1 MAYFVILASDESEV
15 CLAIKVVEASFG
27 WLKEE
32 EKPPSD
38 ALKANE
44 EKLRTKMPTGS
55 REYEMVP
62 TKDKGVA
69 VGESENSGLDRS
81 ISSLLPIDGKEQS
94 PVNRSVHT
102 LDNFNVSVRKGQ
114 FIAVVGAVGSGKIIA
129 IKVCS

>member
-1 MAYFVILASDESEV
+1 MAYFVILASDEREV
-15 CLAIKVVEASFG
+15 CLVIKVVEASLG

-32 EKPPSD
+32 EEPPSD

-44 EKLRTKMPTGS
+44 EKLRTKMPIGS

-62 TKDKGVA
+62 TKAKGVA
-69 VGESENSGLDRS
+69 VGESENSDRS
-81 ISSLLPIDGKEQS
+81 ISSLLPIDDKEES

-102 LDNFNVSVRKGQ
+102 LDNFNVIVRKGQ

>member
-15 CLAIKVVEASFG
+15 CLVIKVVEASLG

-44 EKLRTKMPTGS
+44 EKLRTKMPIGS

-62 TKDKGVA
+62 TKAKGVA
-69 VGESENSGLDRS
+69 VGESENSDRS
-81 ISSLLPIDGKEQS
+81 ISSLLPIDDKEES
-94 PVNRSVHT
+94 PVMCIPLTISMLVFERGSLLLLSELSV
-102 LDNFNVSVRKGQ
+102 VVR
-114 FIAVVGAVGSGKIIA
+114 
-129 IKVCS
+129 